1 MNGRMEHGRKHCG
14 PCGINGFDI
23 DKISLSFYGEIE

>member
-14 PCGINGFDI
+14 ACGINGFDI
-23 DKISLSFYGEIE
+23 DKISLSYFGENK

>member
-23 DKISLSFYGEIE
+23 DKISLLYGGKC